1 MNDLEIYLKA
11 MAGMFERM
19 NRPSIEAVVLKHG
32 EEFKSPARPRP
43 KGIRKRT
50 NKLCFMNSYHLAE
63 SRNMTYVEGFAI
75 SKGVPIPLHHA
86 WVVDQSGEVIET
98 TWRDPGDFYF
108 GIALDLSFI
117 HHVMF
122 ETRMYGVLDTNSL
135 TFRERFQ
142 L

>member
-86 WVVDQSGEVIET
+86 WVVDQTRRSDRNDLARPRRFVILGS
-98 TWRDPGDFYF
+98 RSIYPSS
-108 GIALDLSFI
+108 I
-117 HHVMF
+117 M
-122 ETRMYGVLDTNSL
+122 
-135 TFRERFQ
+135 
-142 L
+142 